1 MSSDIAKR
9 PRPSFGGISPLSFAT
24 PIGLLVLWELSA
36 RLGWMDTRIVPAP
49 SAIAGE
55 FVNLFASG
63 EVWPHLFATTA
74 RFLVGTIVG
83 VVPGVLLGM
92 TMGMFPRVRTALQP
106 LIMLFYPLP
115 RIALF
120 PLMLMIVGLNENANI
135 LMIALGPFFTML
147 ISTMAAV
154 LSIDRLYKD
163 VATSFNTKTTDL
175 YFKVMLPAAL
185 PTIFSGLHISIG
197 LALMTTTA
205 VEFLNAE
212 TGLGYLIWHSWQILS
227 IKLSITCLILSGL
240 IGAIVYGMFQQ
251 LERSMLVWQADAR

>member
-1 MSSDIAKR
+1 MSSAAAKR
-9 PRPSFGGISPLSFAT
+9 PRPSLGRISPLSILT
-24 PIGLLVLWELSA
+24 PVALLILWEVSA
-36 RLGWMDTRIVPAP
+36 RMDWMDTRIIPPP

-55 FVNLFASG
+55 LVTLISSG
-63 EVWPHLFATTA
+63 EIWPHLLATTA
-74 RFLVGTIVG
+74 RFLVGTVVG

-92 TMGMFPRVRTALQP
+92 TMGMFPRVRAALQP

-120 PLMLMIVGLNENANI
+120 PLMLMIVGLNERANI

-163 VATSFNTKTTDL
+163 VAASFNTRTRDL
-175 YFKVMLPAAL
+175 YFKVMLPASL

-227 IKLSITCLILSGL
+227 IKLSLTCLILSGL
-240 IGAIVYGMFQQ
+240 IGAIFYGLFQQ
-251 LERSMLVWQADAR
+251 LERAMLVWQADAR